1 MKYGIIWWWN
11 TLCYKNNRRRLTKA
25 SVDSG
30 FKNSCPKSC
39 LDHWILKPLKLW
51 ERARTGILYQAQ
63 FWPRQEDGTEVTCFT
78 LLPSLPSWTKEWQQ
92 CWSRWH
98 SPSGSEPGQTSDLQQ
113 AMKDHFQTQVGLC
126 GILNKWS
133 SPSVITSCQL
143 QHKQSLSIQGYKWQR
158 RLWIRKED
166 RQCWPEFL
174 ASQEQSPALG
184 EVAEWLCPPEGGTQ
198 AMLTGNQQLLKK
210 AYLDGIYQSTV
221 T

>member
-63 FWPRQEDGTEVTCFT
+63 FWPRQEDGTEVTGFT
-78 LLPSLPSWTKEWQQ
+78 LLPSLPSWTKEWRQ

-98 SPSGSEPGQTSDLQQ
+98 SPSCSEPGQTSDLQQ

-143 QHKQSLSIQGYKWQR
+143 QHKQNHSQSRVTNDRDVCGSGRRTGSAGLNFWQAKNNLLLWERWLSGSVPLREAPRPCSQGTSSY
-158 RLWIRKED
+158 
-166 RQCWPEFL
+166 
-174 ASQEQSPALG
+174 
-184 EVAEWLCPPEGGTQ
+184 
-198 AMLTGNQQLLKK
+198 
-210 AYLDGIYQSTV
+210 
-221 T
+221 

>member
-63 FWPRQEDGTEVTCFT
+63 FWPRQEDGTEVTGFT
-78 LLPSLPSWTKEWQQ
+78 LLPSLPSWTKEWRQ

-174 ASQEQSPALG
+174 AKNNLLLWERWLSGSVPLREAPRPCSQ
-184 EVAEWLCPPEGGTQ
+184 GTSS
-198 AMLTGNQQLLKK
+198 
-210 AYLDGIYQSTV
+210 Y
-221 T
+221 